1 MTELLAFI
9 ASHRAEMA
17 TRLGEHVVLVAASTA
32 IAAAIGIPLGIVAA
46 RRPGLSRPIVGF
58 ANLAQTI
65 PSLALF
71 GFLIPLPLI
80 GGIGTRTALV
90 ALAVYAV
97 LPILRA
103 TITGLQGVPPA
114 VMECAVAMGLTPRQ
128 VLRQVE
134 WPLALPAIVSGLR
147 VAVVIGVGTAT
158 IASAIGAGGLGDYI
172 FRGLAMVDATVI
184 LAGALPAALLALA
197 ADAALAAAGHLADP
211 RRRSRRHVVV
221 LGVVT
226 FVAVMTAISGRATS
240 GRADLIVGSKNFT
253 EQVVL
258 GELMAQA
265 IERQAGLTVERRLN
279 LGGTAI
285 AHEALLRGGIDVY
298 AEYTGTSLTAIF
310 KQPPSADSE
319 QVYATVRDR
328 YASVGLT
335 LLPQLGF
342 NNTFAILVRGEDAR
356 RLGMKTVSDLAGQL
370 RLKPEATQQAT
381 EQATPKA
388 TSAWRA
394 GFGYEF
400 LERLDGFKG
409 LSAAYGLAFGDAPRV
424 MDLNLIYRALAA
436 GEIDVTAG
444 DATSGLI
451 GALGLAVLEDDRH
464 YFPVYD
470 AAPVARASTMLQYP
484 AAAAALRSLA
494 GRVSAADMRQMNFA
508 VDGEKQDPAVVVR
521 GFLDRIGGF

>member
-1 MTELLAFI
+1 MTELWSFI
-9 ASHRAEMA
+9 VSHRAEMA
-17 TRLGEHVVLVAASTA
+17 TRLGEHVILVAASTT

-46 RRPGLSRPIVGF
+46 RRPSLSRPIVGF

-71 GFLIPLPLI
+71 GFLIPLPFI

-90 ALAVYAV
+90 ALTVYAV

-103 TITGLQGVPPA
+103 TISGLQGVPPA
-114 VMECAVAMGLTPRQ
+114 VVECAVAMGLTPRQ

-184 LAGALPAALLALA
+184 LAGALPAALMALA
-197 ADAALAAAGHLADP
+197 ADAALAAAGQLADP
-211 RRRSRRHVVV
+211 RRRSRRHVVI
-221 LGVVT
+221 LMVVT
-226 FVAVMTAISGRATS
+226 VLAVTTLVSGRASS

-265 IERQAGLTVERRLN
+265 IERQAGLKVERRLN

-285 AHEALLRGGIDVY
+285 AHEALLGGDIDVY

-319 QVYATVRDR
+319 QVFATVRDR
-328 YASVGLT
+328 YASLGLT
-335 LLPQLGF
+335 LLPRLGF
-342 NNTFAILVRGEDAR
+342 NNTFAMLVRGDDAKK
-356 RLGMKTVSDLAGQL
+356 LGLKTVSDLAASV
-370 RLKPEATQQAT
+370 RLKAD
-381 EQATPKA
+381 A
-388 TSAWRA
+388 TSTRADAAWRA

-400 LERLDGFKG
+400 LERPDGFKG

-451 GALGLAVLEDDRH
+451 GALGLAVLDDDRH

-470 AAPVARASTMLQYP
+470 AAPVARASTMRQYP
-484 AAAAALRSLA
+484 AAAAALRSLS

-521 GFLDRIGGF
+521 RFLDRIGGF

>member
-46 RRPGLSRPIVGF
+46 RRPSWSRPIVGL

-71 GFLIPLPLI
+71 GFLIPLPFI
-80 GGIGTRTALV
+80 GGIGTRTALL
-90 ALAVYAV
+90 ALTVYAV
-97 LPILRA
+97 LPILRS
-103 TITGLQGVPPA
+103 TITGLQSVPPA
-114 VMECAVAMGLTPRQ
+114 VVECAVAMGLTPRQ

-134 WPLALPAIVSGLR
+134 WPLALPSIVSGLR

-172 FRGLAMVDATVI
+172 FRGLAMVDPTVI
-184 LAGALPAALLALA
+184 LAGALPAAILALA

-211 RRRSRRHVVV
+211 RRRSRRHGVVLAAVVV
-221 LGVVT
+221 LAVVVGV
-226 FVAVMTAISGRATS
+226 SGRAS
-240 GRADLIVGSKNFT
+240 AGRADLVIGSKNFT

-258 GELMAQA
+258 GELMAQV
-265 IERQAGLTVERRLN
+265 IERQAGLKVERRLN

-285 AHEALLRGGIDVY
+285 AHQALLSGGIDLYV
-298 AEYTGTSLTAIF
+298 EYTGTALTAIF
-310 KQPPSADSE
+310 NEPPSADSE
-319 QVYATVRDR
+319 AVFATVRDR
-328 YASVGLT
+328 YAAVGVT
-335 LLPQLGF
+335 VMPRLGF
-342 NNTFAILVRGEDAR
+342 NNTFAILVRGEDAT
-356 RLGMKTVSDLAGQL
+356 RLGMTKVSELSKTAA
-370 RLKPEATQQAT
+370 LK
-381 EQATPKA
+381 
-388 TSAWRA
+388 A

-400 LERLDGFKG
+400 LERPDGFKG
-409 LSAAYGLAFGDAPRV
+409 LSAAYGLQFAQAPRV

-451 GALGLAVLEDDRH
+451 AALGLTVLDDDRR

-470 AAPVARASTMLQYP
+470 AAPVARASVMLQFP
-484 AAAAALRSLA
+484 AAAAAIRSLA
-494 GRVSAADMRQMNFA
+494 GRLSAADMRRMNFA

-521 GFLDRIGGF
+521 AFLARPLGQ

>member
-1 MTELLAFI
+1 MNELLTFI
-9 ASHRAEMA
+9 ASHRAELA

-46 RRPGLSRPIVGF
+46 RRPSWSRPIVGL

-71 GFLIPLPLI
+71 GFLIPLPFI

-90 ALAVYAV
+90 ALTVYAV
-97 LPILRA
+97 LPILRS
-103 TITGLQGVPPA
+103 TITGLQAVPLA
-114 VMECAVAMGLTPRQ
+114 VVECAVAMGLTPRQ

-134 WPLALPAIVSGLR
+134 WPLALPSIVSGLR

-172 FRGLAMVDATVI
+172 FRGLAMVDPTVI
-184 LAGALPAALLALA
+184 LAGALPAAILALG
-197 ADAALAAAGHLADP
+197 ADAALAAAGHLANP
-211 RRRSRRHVVV
+211 RRRSRRHAAVLAAVV
-221 LGVVT
+221 LIAVIVGV
-226 FVAVMTAISGRATS
+226 SGRAS
-240 GRADLIVGSKNFT
+240 AGRADLVIGSKNFT

-258 GELMAQA
+258 GELMAQV
-265 IERQAGLTVERRLN
+265 IERQAGLKVERRLN

-285 AHEALLRGGIDVY
+285 AHEALLSGGIDLYV
-298 AEYTGTSLTAIF
+298 EYTGTSLTAIF
-310 KQPPSADSE
+310 NEPPSADPDA
-319 QVYATVRDR
+319 VYATVRDR
-328 YASVGLT
+328 YAAIGVT
-335 LLPQLGF
+335 VMPRLGF
-342 NNTFAILVRGEDAR
+342 NNTFAILVRGDDAKR
-356 RLGMKTVSDLAGQL
+356 RGMTKVSELTADA
-370 RLKPEATQQAT
+370 
-381 EQATPKA
+381 
-388 TSAWRA
+388 AWKA

-400 LERLDGFKG
+400 LERPDGFKG
-409 LSAAYGLAFGDAPRV
+409 LSAAYGLTFAAAPRV

-451 GALGLAVLEDDRH
+451 DALGLTVLEDDRR

-470 AAPVARASTMLQYP
+470 AAPVARASVLLQYP
-484 AAAAALRSLA
+484 AAAAAIRGLA
-494 GRVSAADMRQMNFA
+494 GRLSAPDMRRMNFA

-521 GFLDRIGGF
+521 AFLDKIGRL